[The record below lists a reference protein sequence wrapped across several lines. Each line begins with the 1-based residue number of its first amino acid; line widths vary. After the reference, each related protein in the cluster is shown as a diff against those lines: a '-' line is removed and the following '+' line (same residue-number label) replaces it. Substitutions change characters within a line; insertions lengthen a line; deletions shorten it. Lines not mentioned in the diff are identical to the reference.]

1 MSVQKVGIMEESKGR
16 KVEQGKVTLIVDGK
30 RIPLNSYVSSVF
42 SSVITAL
49 ISTLKGVE
57 EGWSSAEIRVER

>member
-1 MSVQKVGIMEESKGR
+1 MEESKGR